1 MYSTQKRNLRSSAIT
16 VLILAAALGGISM
29 QPEARAGDTGEK
41 TMTIVRLY
49 TGPDNQ
55 SHFEDVKIPLKSTGK
70 IGFISELT
78 KATGIVFRETGG
90 DYNYEFHTA
99 PRRQYVVNL
108 EGEVE
113 IEVGDGTKR
122 ILRSGDILLAEDTT
136 GQGHISRAVAGK
148 PRKSLFITL
157 D

>member
-1 MYSTQKRNLRSSAIT
+1 MIYGIRSMLAT
-16 VLILAAALGGISM
+16 GAAVLLGGVLLGGLAANANT
-29 QPEARAGDTGEK
+29 GDK
-41 TMTIVRLY
+41 TMRVVRIY
-49 TGPDNQ
+49 TGADNQ
-55 SHFEDVKIPLKSTGK
+55 SHFEDIDVPLKDAGK
-70 IGFISELT
+70 IGFMSERM

-99 PRRQYVVNL
+99 PRRQYVINL

-122 ILRSGDILLAEDTT
+122 TLRSGDILLAEDTT

>member
-1 MYSTQKRNLRSSAIT
+1 MK
-16 VLILAAALGGISM
+16 V
-29 QPEARAGDTGEK
+29 
-41 TMTIVRLY
+41 VRIY

-55 SHFEDVKIPLKSTGK
+55 SHFEDVQIPLKDSGK
-70 IGFISELT
+70 IGFMSELT
-78 KATGIVFRETGG
+78 KATGVVFRETSG
-90 DYNYEFHTA
+90 DYNYDFHTA

-113 IEVGDGTKR
+113 IEVGDGNKR
-122 ILRSGDILLAEDTT
+122 ILRAGDILLAEDTT

>member
-1 MYSTQKRNLRSSAIT
+1 MA
-16 VLILAAALGGISM
+16 
-29 QPEARAGDTGEK
+29 D
-41 TMTIVRLY
+41 
-49 TGPDNQ
+49 
-55 SHFEDVKIPLKSTGK
+55 IPLIRNFDDG
-70 IGFISELT
+70 
-78 KATGIVFRETGG
+78 AVFAFRDRRPIRVE
-90 DYNYEFHTA
+90 EFLAEAHRLA
-99 PRRQYVVNL
+99 GLIPDRQYVVNL

-122 ILRSGDILLAEDTT
+122 ILRTGDILLAEDTT